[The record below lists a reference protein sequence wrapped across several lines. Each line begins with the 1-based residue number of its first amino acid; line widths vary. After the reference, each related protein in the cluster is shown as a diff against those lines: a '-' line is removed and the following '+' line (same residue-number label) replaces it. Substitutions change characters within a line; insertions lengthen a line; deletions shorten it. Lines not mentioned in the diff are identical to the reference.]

1 MKRLFGLH
9 RARYFGLAR
18 THARLAMAVIRQN
31 LLKARKQDHPQP
43 ANTGNRIKP
52 DHQHRV
58 ACQKASGPNRMA
70 KSKLQPVIKPSCRG
84 LLLEL
89 LSSRRIYLMNKWKRF
104 IIGIGKVAVQ
114 VPRVR
119 DRGASADGSKVRFNA
134 SLVPPYLR
142 KAKSVE
148 ERLPWLY
155 LKGISTGTSARYWR
169 RWQVRMLRDCRLQQS
184 HVSRQPGGT
193 NTKPGANGDL
203 TGKRYVDIWADGVYF
218 NPRLDDHQC
227 MLVIIGADAYGD
239 KDVPG
244 IMDGFR
250 ENADIWRDL
259 LQRLR
264 KQGLTIAPDLACGDG
279 APGFWTALR
288 DVYPT
293 VREQRCR
300 VHKIANITG
309 AMPKPM
315 REKAKTGLQDIWM
328 AETRKE
334 AVTAFDLFVETYG
347 VKYQRA
353 VKKPTKDRDALP
365 TFYDFPAEHWK
376 HIRTTNPIES
386 VFANVRNRTR
396 KTKGCLNRKT
406 ALAMVF
412 RLMMSAKK
420 KWRKISG
427 PNRLPEVIQGVEFK
441 DGIKQTQIAA

>member
-1 MKRLFGLH
+1 MALPEGHLNRDFSEVLASLAGPDAEGLSSSTIT
-9 RARYFGLAR
+9 R
-18 THARLAMAVIRQN
+18 
-31 LLKARKQDHPQP
+31 LKATWRDEYEAWRK
-43 ANTGNRIKP
+43 R
-52 DHQHRV
+52 
-58 ACQKASGPNRMA
+58 
-70 KSKLQPVIKPSCRG
+70 
-84 LLLEL
+84 
-89 LSSRRIYLMNKWKRF
+89 
-104 IIGIGKVAVQ
+104 
-114 VPRVR
+114 
-119 DRGASADGSKVRFNA
+119 
-134 SLVPPYLR
+134 
-142 KAKSVE
+142 
-148 ERLPWLY
+148 
-155 LKGISTGTSARYWR
+155 
-169 RWQVRMLRDCRLQQS
+169 
-184 HVSRQPGGT
+184 
-193 NTKPGANGDL
+193 DL